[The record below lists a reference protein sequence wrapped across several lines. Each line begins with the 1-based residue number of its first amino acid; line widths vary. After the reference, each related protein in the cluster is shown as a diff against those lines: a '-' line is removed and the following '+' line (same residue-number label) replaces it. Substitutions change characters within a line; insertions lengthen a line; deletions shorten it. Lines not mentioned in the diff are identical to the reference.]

1 MRKLSVGIVMMALIA
16 MACNNEKSQDSSE
29 NEKTESETK
38 ELSEDQLV
46 AFLDSSLKVMRSGKI
61 KGEEGNQLA
70 NQYIA
75 NATILSNKYAEN
87 DKAAYY
93 LDKAGEIA
101 WQFQQKAQKAVK
113 IFNQVIDRYPDY
125 EEIEKIY
132 YLKAV
137 ILDLDL
143 RKKEQALKAYQA
155 LLDRFPDSQY
165 KDDATFRMENIDLS
179 EEEMI
184 KKATAEKQKQ
194 NV

>member
-125 EEIEKIY
+125 EDIEKIY

-155 LLDRFPDSQY
+155 LLDRFPESQY

-179 EEEMI
+179 EEELI
-184 KKATAEKQKQ
+184 KKANAEKEKQ

>member
-1 MRKLSVGIVMMALIA
+1 
-16 MACNNEKSQDSSE
+16 
-29 NEKTESETK
+29 
-38 ELSEDQLV
+38 
-46 AFLDSSLKVMRSGKI
+46 
-61 KGEEGNQLA
+61 
-70 NQYIA
+70 
-75 NATILSNKYAEN
+75 
-87 DKAAYY
+87 
-93 LDKAGEIA
+93 
-101 WQFQQKAQKAVK
+101 
-113 IFNQVIDRYPDY
+113 QVIDRYPDY